1 MYACK
6 ALLFIKKR
14 STNKIPYVPRLVNMF
29 KYMDLGIEIIPNEM
43 LNNYLN
49 KKPKP
54 IRLSIFFSKFQ
65 KNLN

>member
-1 MYACK
+1 
-6 ALLFIKKR
+6 
-14 STNKIPYVPRLVNMF
+14 
-29 KYMDLGIEIIPNEM
+29 MDLGIEIIPNEM